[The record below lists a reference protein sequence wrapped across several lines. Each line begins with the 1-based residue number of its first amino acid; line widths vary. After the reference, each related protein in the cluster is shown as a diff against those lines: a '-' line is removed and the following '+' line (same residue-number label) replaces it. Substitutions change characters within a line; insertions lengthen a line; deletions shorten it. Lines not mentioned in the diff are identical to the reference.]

1 METGITFFF
10 DWEVRLMEWI
20 QSWLGPVG
28 TAIASFITLFG
39 EELFLVAIVGF
50 LYWCYDKEFGKFA
63 GLNIITGI
71 VWNPLIKNIFLR
83 RRPYFDNSG
92 IKCLKPVDSSAD
104 IMDISAQ
111 GFSFPSGHS
120 TNSAVTF
127 GTLAVYTK
135 KRVFW
140 IIAIV
145 APLLVGISRFSVG
158 VHYPTDVICGWLL
171 GVAIIALMTFL
182 QNKIQKKWLLHLI
195 VFVVSCAGLFYCR
208 TNDYF
213 TGLGLMA
220 GFFLAMEFEERFV
233 KFETTR
239 NVLSIILRMLGGFV
253 VYLGLN
259 ALLKLPFSKE
269 FLHSATMG
277 AYLIRTLR
285 YTIVGFVAI
294 GVYPMVFKFKLF
306 K

>member
-1 METGITFFF
+1 MESGITFFF
-10 DWEVRLMEWI
+10 DWEVKLIQWI
-20 QSWLGPVG
+20 QSWLGPAG

-39 EELFLVAIVGF
+39 EEFFLVAILGF
-50 LYWCYDKEFGKFA
+50 LYWCYDKEFGKYA
-63 GLNIITGI
+63 GLTIVTGI

-83 RRPYFDNSG
+83 RRPYFDNPA

-104 IMDISAQ
+104 IMDIAAQ

-120 TNSAVTF
+120 TNSAVVF
-127 GTLAVYTK
+127 GSLAVYSK
-135 KRVFW
+135 KKVLW
-140 IIAIV
+140 IIAII

-158 VHYPTDVICGWLL
+158 VHYPTDVLCGWLL
-171 GVAIIALMTFL
+171 GITVIALMTFL
-182 QNKIQKKWLLHLI
+182 NNKIQKKWLLHLI
-195 VFVVSCAGLFYCR
+195 IFLISCVGLFYCH

-213 TGLGLMA
+213 TGLGIMA
-220 GFFLAMEFEERFV
+220 GFFLAEEFEERFV
-233 KFETTR
+233 KFEITK
-239 NVLSIILRMLGGFV
+239 NILAIICRMIAGFA

-259 ALLKLPFSKE
+259 ALLKLPFSKD
-269 FLHSATMG
+269 FLHSATAG

-294 GVYPMVFKFKLF
+294 GVYPMVFKFKPF

>member
-1 METGITFFF
+1 MITGNTFFF
-10 DWEVRLMEWI
+10 GWEVRLIEWI

-39 EELFLVAIVGF
+39 EEYFLVAILGF
-50 LYWCYDKEFGKFA
+50 LYWCWDKEFGEYM
-63 GLNIITGI
+63 GLNIVTGI

-83 RRPYFDNSG
+83 RRPYFDNPG
-92 IKCLKPVDSSAD
+92 IKCLKPVDSGAD
-104 IMDISAQ
+104 IMDIGAQ

-120 TNSAVTF
+120 TNSAITF
-127 GTLAVYTK
+127 GGLAAYK
-135 KRVFW
+135 KTRALW
-140 IIAIV
+140 ILAFV

-171 GVAIIALMTFL
+171 GVAIILLLSFL
-182 QNKIQKKWLLHLI
+182 QKKIEKRWLLHLI
-195 VFVVSCAGLFYCR
+195 IFVISCAGLFYCR

-213 TGLGLMA
+213 SGLGLMA
-220 GFFLAMEFEERFV
+220 GFFLAIEFEPRFV

-239 NVLSIILRMLGGFV
+239 NVVAIILRMIGGFI

-277 AYLIRTLR
+277 AYLIRVLR
-285 YTIVGFVAI
+285 YTIVSFVSI
-294 GVYPMVFKFKLF
+294 GVYPMVFRFRPFK
-306 K
+306 

>member
-10 DWEVRLMEWI
+10 GWEVRLMEWI

-39 EELFLVAIVGF
+39 EELILVAIVGF

-83 RRPYFDNSG
+83 RRPYFDNPE

-195 VFVVSCAGLFYCR
+195 IFVVSCAGLFYCR

-294 GVYPMVFKFKLF
+294 GVYPMVFKFKPF

>member
-83 RRPYFDNSG
+83 RRPYFDNPG

-104 IMDISAQ
+104 IMDIGAQ

-127 GTLAVYTK
+127 GTLAIYTK

-294 GVYPMVFKFKLF
+294 GVYPMVFKFKPF